1 MNLEDKI
8 RTLILSRYGTLKQ
21 FAVHVG
27 IGYTT
32 LHGILTRGLD
42 KASIN
47 NIITICKALEISVDD
62 LAEGRIVSVSPE
74 VPAEPDL
81 REIPVKIMYARQ
93 NLHDCDKYS
102 IYGKPL
108 TIFEAELLL
117 DALDFA
123 VRLVKKLR
131 DE

>member
-1 MNLEDKI
+1 MNLEEKLK
-8 RTLILSRYGTLKQ
+8 TLILSRYGTLKN
-21 FAVHVG
+21 FVP
-27 IGYTT
+27 YTGLT
-32 LHGILTRGLD
+32 YSTVDTILRRGLN
-42 KASIN
+42 KAAIDN
-47 NIITICKALEISVDD
+47 VIKICKALEISVDD

-74 VPAEPDL
+74 VPSEPDL

-108 TIFEAELLL
+108 TILEAEILL

-123 VRLVKKLR
+123 VRLVKRLR

>member
-1 MNLEDKI
+1 MSIEEKVKA
-8 RTLILSRYGTLKQ
+8 LILSRYGNLKS
-21 FAVHVG
+21 FSAASG
-27 IGYTT
+27 IRYSTVYAMF
-32 LHGILTRGLD
+32 TRGFGN
-42 KASIN
+42 SGIQN
-47 NIITICKALEISVDD
+47 VIRMCKTLEISVDD

-108 TIFEAELLL
+108 TIREAEIVL

-123 VRLVKKLR
+123 VRLIKKLR

>member
-1 MNLEDKI
+1 MNLEEKLK
-8 RTLILSRYGTLKQ
+8 TLILSRYGTLKN
-21 FAVHVG
+21 FVP
-27 IGYTT
+27 YTGLT
-32 LHGILTRGLD
+32 YSTVDTILRRGLN
-42 KASIN
+42 KAAIDN
-47 NIITICKALEISVDD
+47 VIKICKALEISVDD

-108 TIFEAELLL
+108 TIREAEIVL

-123 VRLVKKLR
+123 VRLIKKLR
-131 DE
+131 DD